1 MIKCEC
7 YPNHHCCRHFHTCE
21 LGIPMNTQYSTILKE
36 IHFELRHL
44 DDLKQRLNDYFKIL
58 SDIRELQYGVTI
70 CIDGKLD
77 LIPKLNALGDYI
89 IKPDEVIVD
98 LNYNVI
104 SQEIKDTEN
113 IIHKLRKKE
122 QNILKILKKRADM
135 YD

>member
-21 LGIPMNTQYSTILKE
+21 LGIPMNSQYSTILKE

-58 SDIRELQYGVTI
+58 SDIQELQYAVTL

-89 IKPDEVIVD
+89 IKPDDVIVD

-113 IIHKLRKKE
+113 IIHELRKKE

>member
-21 LGIPMNTQYSTILKE
+21 LGIPMNSQYSTILKE

-58 SDIRELQYGVTI
+58 SDIQELQYAVTL

-89 IKPDEVIVD
+89 IKPDDVIVD

-113 IIHKLRKKE
+113 IIHELRKKE
-122 QNILKILKKRADM
+122 QKILKILKKRADM

>member
-7 YPNHHCCRHFHTCE
+7 YPNHHCCRHFRTCE
-21 LGIPMNTQYSTILKE
+21 LGIPMNSQYSTILKE

-58 SDIRELQYGVTI
+58 SDIQELQYAVTL
-70 CIDGKLD
+70 CIDGKLGP
-77 LIPKLNALGDYI
+77 IPKLNALGDYI
-89 IKPDEVIVD
+89 IKPDDVIVD

-113 IIHKLRKKE
+113 IIHELRKKE
-122 QNILKILKKRADM
+122 QNILKILKK
-135 YD
+135 

>member
-21 LGIPMNTQYSTILKE
+21 FGIPMNTTYSSLLKE

-44 DDLKQRLNDYFKIL
+44 DELKQRLNNYFKIL
-58 SDIRELQYGVTI
+58 SEIGELQYGVTI
-70 CIDGKLD
+70 CINGKLGP
-77 LIPKLNALGDYI
+77 IPKLNALGDYI
-89 IKPDEVIVD
+89 IKPDDVIVD

-113 IIHKLRKKE
+113 IIHELRKKE